1 MKVDLKKKAQ
11 VAVKRGARKVQKP
24 ELSLKAEKLEVKAGQ
39 AIKVAVGFK
48 NVDEVE
54 LQVVPHDGFSIDLT
68 SMRKNGNVR
77 IRGEKDGRATL
88 VATGFRGEKQVVRRM
103 IHVACEGPVL
113 RILGFG
119 YIPKGAKA

>member
-1 MKVDLKKKAQ
+1 MKVELKKK
-11 VAVKRGARKVQKP
+11 VAKVAARKVAKP
-24 ELSLKAEKLEVKAGQ
+24 ELTLKADKLEVKAGR
-39 AIKVAVGFK
+39 AIKVAVAFK

-68 SMRKNGNVR
+68 SMRKSGPVR
-77 IRGEKDGRATL
+77 IRGEKDGKATL
-88 VATGFRGEKQVVRRM
+88 VACGFRGAKQVIRRM

-119 YIPKGAKA
+119 YIPKGA